1 MAEGFGTSL
10 WQKLVGMLSMR
21 RRREF
26 SHPDIEREIQH
37 LIDTGEQEG
46 LISEDEGE
54 MIQSILSFRDTTV
67 REIMVPRTEVVA
79 ASSDTSIGTLL
90 ETAIKE
96 GHSRIPVYSQSSDNI
111 VGILHVKDLL
121 AYWGQEQV
129 DLKGLLRTPHFVP
142 ETKKISQLL
151 KELRDRKS
159 HMAIVVDEYGGF
171 AGLVTIEDILE
182 EIVGEIRDEHDT
194 EERRI
199 TPTPDGDLLVD
210 ARLDIEELAE
220 HLGVQIPEGN
230 FESVGGFII
239 NLLGRV
245 PQPRETIEYAPLE
258 MTVESADARKIHT
271 VRVRLHDPRTGSH
284 ETPASA

>member
-1 MAEGFGTSL
+1 M
-10 WQKLVGMLSMR
+10 VGVR
-21 RRREF
+21 RRKAF
-26 SHPDIEREIQH
+26 SHPDIGREIQH
-37 LIDTGEQEG
+37 LIDAGEQKG

-79 ASSDTSIGTLL
+79 ASSDIAIGTLL
-90 ETAIKE
+90 EAAIRK
-96 GHSRIPVYSQSSDNI
+96 GHSRIPVYSESSDNI

-121 AYWGQEQV
+121 AYWGKEQV
-129 DLKGLLRTPHFVP
+129 DLKSLLRTPHFVP
-142 ETKKISQLL
+142 ETQKISQLL

-159 HMAIVVDEYGGF
+159 HMAIVIDEYGGF

-182 EIVGEIRDEHDT
+182 EIVGEIRDEYDT

-220 HLGVQIPEGN
+220 RLGVQIPEGN

-245 PQPRETIEYAPLE
+245 PQARETIDYAPLE

-271 VRVRLHDPRTGSH
+271 VRVRLHDGQTGSPK
-284 ETPASA
+284 TPASV

>member
-1 MAEGFGTSL
+1 
-10 WQKLVGMLSMR
+10 MLSMR

-37 LIDTGEQEG
+37 LIDAGEQEG
-46 LISEDEGE
+46 VISEDEGE

-79 ASSDTSIGTLL
+79 VSSDTAIGTLL

-96 GHSRIPVYSQSSDNI
+96 GHSRIPVYSGSIDNI

-121 AYWGQEQV
+121 ASWGEEQV

-159 HMAIVVDEYGGF
+159 HMAIVIDEYGGF
-171 AGLVTIEDILE
+171 AGLATIEDILE

-245 PQPRETIEYAPLE
+245 PQPRETIAYAPLE

-271 VRVRLHDPRTGSH
+271 VRVRLHDHQAGSR

>member
-1 MAEGFGTSL
+1 MEEGFSTTF
-10 WQKLVGMLSMR
+10 WRKLAGILSWVR
-21 RRREF
+21 RKGF

-37 LIDTGEQEG
+37 LIDAGEQEG
-46 LISEDEGE
+46 VISEDEGE

-79 ASSDTSIGTLL
+79 AGSDTAIGTLL
-90 ETAIKE
+90 ELVIRV
-96 GHSRIPVYSQSSDNI
+96 GHSRIPVYSGTLDNI

-121 AYWGQEQV
+121 ACWGQEHL
-129 DLKGLLRTPHFVP
+129 DLTSFLRTPHFVP

-159 HMAIVVDEYGGF
+159 HMAIVIDEYGGL

-194 EERRI
+194 EEGRI
-199 TPTPDGDLLVD
+199 TRTPDGDLLVD

-220 HLGVQIPEGN
+220 HLGVKIPEGN

-239 NLLGRV
+239 NLMGRV
-245 PQPRETIEYAPLE
+245 PQPRETIEYAPLK

-271 VRVRLHDPRTGSH
+271 VRVSIHDQPAGSP